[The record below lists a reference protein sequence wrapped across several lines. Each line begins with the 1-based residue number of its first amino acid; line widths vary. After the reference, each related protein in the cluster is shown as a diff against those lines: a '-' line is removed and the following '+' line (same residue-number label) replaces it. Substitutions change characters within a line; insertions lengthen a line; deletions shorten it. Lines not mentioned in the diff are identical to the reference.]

1 MKNMFEIKYRNTKVR
16 ELLSYIIDKNKT
28 TGLCSWCDGSY
39 DLIKQEIK
47 QITKGKSKF
56 WEDYPIEFSIL
67 SKKKKKLDVSVYG
80 SYSFNDVNSEYVK
93 LRYWWAYNLAVVASQ
108 QPYV

>member
-1 MKNMFEIKYRNTKVR
+1 MKNMFEIKYRNLKVND
-16 ELLSYIIDKNKT
+16 LLSYIDSNYKT
-28 TGLCSWCDGSY
+28 TGLCSWCDYSY

-47 QITKGKSKF
+47 QISKGKSKRVI
-56 WEDYPIEFSIL
+56 WQAYPIESSIL
-67 SKKKKKLDVSVYG
+67 SKKKKKLDVNVYG

-108 QPYV
+108 QP